1 MIYYGT
7 RLSEN
12 MSMREPEGYLL
23 CLNVP
28 VARSGTQEYLPGE
41 LGLPA
46 GTEAASEDG
55 LIPVLRPEEEVFS
68 RECMSSFEG
77 MPVTNDH
84 PPDGVTAENI
94 RRLQM
99 GHAHNI
105 RRGVGDESDLLL
117 ADLLITDPRLIELIL
132 HQGKREIS
140 CGYTY
145 LLSEENGQ
153 FVQRQIRGNHVAVV
167 DAGRAGPRVCI
178 KDHEPKDERRK
189 PKMKKSLYKKL
200 VKMAR
205 DGDAEAMEAVQE
217 IAEEILEEAAQ
228 DPTTVTAVPVAVPAV
243 PVVAAPVAAGT
254 GATPMAGTVAP
265 VMAAPVAQATQ
276 AVQVSP
282 VSPVAVPVAIVPE
295 AATPENAVVRPEGG
309 IAAGASEDEA
319 GALGA
324 ILVKLDQLI
333 DLLTPMAAK
342 TGGAGDDEEPDG
354 NGNGSGGNGNGG
366 NSTGQ
371 NGNGGN
377 EAVVNKNG
385 GNGEAVVDPVEEIVQ
400 AIAEATE
407 EVATGETAPAV
418 AEAEAVA
425 QIAEVVE
432 AVVGKADDPDDGNAV
447 SGVLEPEGEDECG
460 DPEDNQAAG
469 DALRAALTV
478 IRPALAKMS
487 KQQRMKVS
495 ADIAAR
501 MRKKKGK
508 RTGEPMTPGAYV
520 ALAQARDRRQDAG
533 DPRELGRKIMEK
545 RNLNYQK

>member
-1 MIYYGT
+1 
-7 RLSEN
+7 
-12 MSMREPEGYLL
+12 
-23 CLNVP
+23 
-28 VARSGTQEYLPGE
+28 
-41 LGLPA
+41 
-46 GTEAASEDG
+46 
-55 LIPVLRPEEEVFS
+55 
-68 RECMSSFEG
+68 
-77 MPVTNDH
+77 
-84 PPDGVTAENI
+84 
-94 RRLQM
+94 
-99 GHAHNI
+99 
-105 RRGVGDESDLLL
+105 
-117 ADLLITDPRLIELIL
+117 
-132 HQGKREIS
+132 
-140 CGYTY
+140 
-145 LLSEENGQ
+145 
-153 FVQRQIRGNHVAVV
+153 
-167 DAGRAGPRVCI
+167 
-178 KDHEPKDERRK
+178 
-189 PKMKKSLYKKL
+189 MKKSLYKKL

-217 IAEEILEEAAQ
+217 IAEEILEEAVQ
-228 DPTTVTAVPVAVPAV
+228 DPTAIAAVPVAVPAV
-243 PVVAAPVAAGT
+243 PAAATAIPVVAAPVAS
-254 GATPMAGTVAP
+254 VAP
-265 VMAAPVAQATQ
+265 VAP
-276 AVQVSP
+276 
-282 VSPVAVPVAIVPE
+282 VPVAIVPE

-342 TGGAGDDEEPDG
+342 TGGAGEDEEPDGNGG

-385 GNGEAVVDPVEEIVQ
+385 GNGEAVADPVEEIVQ

-432 AVVGKADDPDDGNAV
+432 AVVGKADDPDDGNAI